1 MTLIAETIK
10 KLAASG
16 DEVYTIPCKV
26 TAIDET
32 ERTCDV
38 QPLNGDAEIFG
49 VRLQANLSD
58 EKGVCVFPK
67 SGSEVL
73 VTFINKKTGYV
84 ALCSE
89 VDKVVGKFGT
99 FEYTQDDQG
108 FEASIGGQSFSITNQ
123 SVKIDGF
130 LESVGAG
137 SGLKTVLFDLIDK
150 LSSATITTPLGPSTG
165 VFDPTIIAS
174 FQLLK
179 IEFAK
184 FLK

>member
-1 MTLIAETIK
+1 MPIAESIK
-10 KLAASG
+10 KLAANG

-26 TAIDET
+26 MAIDET

-49 VRLQANLSD
+49 VRLQANLGD
-58 EKGVCVFPK
+58 DKGVCIFPK

-73 VTFINKKTGYV
+73 VTFLNKKTGYV

-99 FEYTQDDQG
+99 FEYTHDDQG
-108 FEASIGGQSFSITNQ
+108 FKGGIGGNSFAITSD
-123 SVKIDGF
+123 SVKVDGF
-130 LESVGAG
+130 FESVGG
-137 SGLKTVLFDLIDK
+137 GTGLKAVLFK
-150 LSSATITTPLGPSTG
+150 LLDELVAAILVTPAGPGSVDPVTIGKLQ
-165 VFDPTIIAS
+165 A
-174 FQLLK
+174 LK